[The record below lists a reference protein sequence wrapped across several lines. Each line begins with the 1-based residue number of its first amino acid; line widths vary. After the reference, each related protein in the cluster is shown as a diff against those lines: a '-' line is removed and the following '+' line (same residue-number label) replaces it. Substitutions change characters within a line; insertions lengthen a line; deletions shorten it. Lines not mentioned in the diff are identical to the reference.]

1 MSTRTSKMAKR
12 GTRAA
17 KRLYKKVE
25 TKVMAIEGRRSVR
38 AKGRKLGKV
47 GRQVAETG
55 LLIGAVVALEM
66 VLDRLSR
73 EHGKG

>member
-1 MSTRTSKMAKR
+1 MTTRTQRLAKQ

-25 TKVMAIEGRRSVR
+25 TKVMAMEGRRSAR
-38 AKGRKLGKV
+38 AKGRTLKRV

-66 VLDRLSR
+66 ALDRLTKV
-73 EHGKG
+73 HAKA

>member
-1 MSTRTSKMAKR
+1 MTTKTSRMAKR

-38 AKGRKLGKV
+38 AKGRKLGRV

-66 VLDRLSR
+66 VLDRLTR

>member
-1 MSTRTSKMAKR
+1 MKTNTRKLAKR

-17 KRLYKKVE
+17 RRLYKKVE

-38 AKGRKLGKV
+38 AKGRKLGRV

>member
-1 MSTRTSKMAKR
+1 MTTRTQRFARK

-25 TKVMAIEGRRSVR
+25 SKVMAIEGRRSAR
-38 AKGRKLGKV
+38 AKGRTLKRV

-66 VLDRLSR
+66 ALDRLSKA
-73 EHGKG
+73 HGKA